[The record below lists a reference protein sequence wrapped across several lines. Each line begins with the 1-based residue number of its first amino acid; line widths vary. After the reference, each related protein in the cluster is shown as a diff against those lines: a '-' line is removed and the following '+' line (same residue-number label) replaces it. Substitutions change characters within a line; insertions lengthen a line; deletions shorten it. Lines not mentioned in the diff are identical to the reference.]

1 MNDPLAS
8 VLVNGESAVTI
19 PIMDRGLAYGQGVFE
34 TVRIANGKP
43 LLWDAH
49 LARLKLGCQRLLI
62 SFDATTEAALVAD
75 VTTLSKGCPTAVV
88 KVTITAGAGG
98 RGYRMPGTLQPN
110 RIVARFPLP
119 TYPQTH
125 TVEGIKVRTCDYR
138 LPVNAALAGIKHLNR
153 LDQVLARA
161 EWSDIQTVEG
171 VMLDQAG
178 NVIEGTM
185 TNILGCLDGTLLT
198 PSLAQAGVAGIMR
211 SYLVEQARLESIE
224 VAEVEISAE
233 EFMRCD
239 EIFVCNSVAGL
250 WPVVEWDER
259 RYPIGPVTRR
269 LKARVDALFNR
280 Q

>member
-62 SFDATTEAALVAD
+62 PFDATAQAELVAD
-75 VTTLSKGCPTAVV
+75 VTVLSKDCPAAVV

-98 RGYRMPGTLQPN
+98 RGYRMPDTLQPN
-110 RIVARFPLP
+110 RIVARSSLP
-119 TYPQTH
+119 AYPQAH

-171 VMLDQAG
+171 IMLDQTG
-178 NVIEGTM
+178 TVIEGTM

-198 PSLAQAGVAGIMR
+198 PSLAQAGVAGVMR
-211 SYLVEQARLESIE
+211 SYLVEQARLENIE
-224 VAEVEISAE
+224 VAEVEISADA
-233 EFMRCD
+233 FKRCD
-239 EIFVCNSVAGL
+239 EIFVCNSVAGI
-250 WPVVEWDER
+250 WPVVAWDER